1 MNASAPPNPSR
12 TARAAL
18 FVLRQ
23 PTWVARVAAGA
34 ALVVFAGIIAILV
47 IPATLAAII
56 IFLTAAGIL
65 AVWLRIR
72 AILASPRDLL
82 MRNEGRANV
91 RVIDRD

>member
-1 MNASAPPNPSR
+1 MV
-12 TARAAL
+12 L

-34 ALVVFAGIIAILV
+34 ALVVFAAIIAVLV

-65 AVWLRIR
+65 AVWLRVR
-72 AILASPRDLL
+72 AIFHNPRDLL
-82 MRNEGRANV
+82 TRSEGRSNV
-91 RVIDRD
+91 RVIDRE